1 MSSSRDKDGPSSQDG
16 SREAGLHDAGQRVDR
31 WLWYAR
37 FAKTRNIAATQI
49 RSGRMRVNGER
60 ISRPSRLV
68 RPGDVLT
75 FPLGAH
81 IRVIRIRGLGTRR
94 GPAPEAREL
103 YDDLDPPPERRAAP
117 ESGESTARPTSPSQT
132 APRAPGAGRPTKKER
147 RATDRLKPG
156 GSETEK

>member
-1 MSSSRDKDGPSSQDG
+1 MPSSRDKDGPSPQDG
-16 SREAGLHDAGQRVDR
+16 NHEAGPHEAGQRVDR

-37 FAKTRNIAATQI
+37 FAKTRSVAATLV
-49 RSGRMRVNGER
+49 RSGKMRVSGDR

-103 YDDLDPPPERRAAP
+103 YDDLDPPPERRAPP
-117 ESGESTARPTSPSQT
+117 ESEAAARQPAPSRT
-132 APRAPGAGRPTKKER
+132 APRAPGAGRPTKRER
-147 RATDRLKPG
+147 RATDRLKTDGP
-156 GSETEK
+156 EQEK

>member
-1 MSSSRDKDGPSSQDG
+1 MPSSRDKDGPSPQDG
-16 SREAGLHDAGQRVDR
+16 IHEADPHDAGQRVDR

-37 FAKTRNIAATQI
+37 FAKTRSIAATLV
-49 RSGRMRVNGER
+49 RSGKIRVSGDR

-81 IRVIRIRGLGTRR
+81 IRVVRIRGLGTRR

-103 YDDLDPPPERRAAP
+103 YDDLDPPPERRASPDSDGSA
-117 ESGESTARPTSPSQT
+117 ARQSPPSQT
-132 APRAPGAGRPTKKER
+132 APRAPGAGRPTKRER
-147 RATDRLKPG
+147 RATDRLKSD
-156 GSETEK
+156 GSPEEK